1 MIHVFRRFLPLLL
14 GPAGAA
20 LGSLS
25 GLAAHQLLSRSVR
38 YFWAPWLGWN
48 WLIGLL
54 VYPAIGFLIAIPF
67 VSAYPGGPMRLRSD
81 EGRAQDLHLRMWI
94 AAFVAAY
101 LPIGIG
107 VLYTRWWAAPSLPLP
122 FTDVY
127 LYAGSRGDLM
137 TVMVGIAVLGPF
149 CAFGV
154 ERLLR
159 GLPRLLRLLLG
170 PPLAAILATGGVLAA
185 SLVAGALTATWAQ
198 GEPYVPLLQPLA
210 QHGWDTGLML
220 ALLTVVAGCFT
231 GAFAAI
237 GIGLPA
243 LAGLPDPTPSASRRR
258 WALPVLA
265 VALSGALGFGAMVHG
280 YGADSVRGIDRKI
293 EPGITELVGTLVAP
307 ADQDILQLHAENG
320 GFYLFEFPR
329 PGSRGRHWVAIPGY
343 ELPSGRADRLRY
355 LIEIPEYTSTTEVTV
370 QPSWPTRTGVSEY
383 SGTVRFEHVPLW
395 TQDSLTGRHELG
407 VGPGQL
413 GQWTVDASEKPTE
426 LVLDPRVATRWTFL
440 AGRVGYTDEWNY
452 TPGWSVVFLRVT
464 VDGQEVHSSVLGDE
478 GGTFEGETVLV
489 AQTSPGEDAPQV
501 SVWLQPATRPGETLT
516 IPVIAQGLAPGEPL
530 VHARLGLSVL
540 AVGGGE
546 RLDLLPEPGGAFASV
561 AVHPTNPAGA
571 DLQIRR
577 MGDDGA
583 WHPLE
588 DSLLMMGET
597 TLDVAGDQEGRAAL
611 VLGTGAGNSGTTP
624 ALQGFGGLLPR

>member
-14 GPAGAA
+14 GPAGAL

-25 GLAAHQLLSRSVR
+25 GLALHQLLSRSVR

-67 VSAYPGGPMRLRSD
+67 LSAYPGSPLKLRSE

-94 AAFVAAY
+94 AAFVSAY
-101 LPIGIG
+101 LPVGIG
-107 VLYTRWWAAPSLPLP
+107 VLYSRWWGAPSLPIP

-137 TVMVGIAVLGPF
+137 SVMVGIAVLAPF

-159 GLPRLLRLLLG
+159 GLPRILRLLVG
-170 PPLAAILATGGVLAA
+170 PPVAALLAAGGVLAA
-185 SLVAGALTATWAQ
+185 ALATGAFTTTWAQ
-198 GEPYVPLLQPLA
+198 GEAYGTLMQPLA

-220 ALLTVVAGCFT
+220 SLLTVVCGCFA

-237 GIGLPA
+237 GVGLPA

-265 VALSGALGFGAMVHG
+265 VGVSGVLAAVAMMQGF
-280 YGADSVRGIDRKI
+280 GADSVRGVEKTLK
-293 EPGITELVGTLVAP
+293 PGVTELVGTLVAP
-307 ADQDILQLHAENG
+307 ADQDVLELEADRG

-329 PGSRGRHWVAIPGY
+329 PGSRGRHWVNIPGY

-355 LIEIPEYTSTTEVTV
+355 LLEIPDYTPSTEVTI

-383 SGTVRFEHVPLW
+383 SGRVRFEHVP
-395 TQDSLTGRHELG
+395 TGTEEAISGRRQLG

-413 GQWTVDASEKPTE
+413 AHWSVDASEKPTQ
-426 LVLDPRVATRWTFL
+426 LVLDPRVAARWTFL
-440 AGRVGYTDEWNY
+440 AGRVGYTDQWSY
-452 TPGWSVVFLRVT
+452 TPGWSVVFLRVM
-464 VDGQEVHSSVLGDE
+464 VDGQEIHSSVLGDE
-478 GGTFEGETVLV
+478 GGTFEGETLLL
-489 AQTSPGEDAPQV
+489 AQERGGTHTPEV

-516 IPVIAQGLAPGEPL
+516 VPVIAHGLAPGEPP
-530 VHARLGLSVL
+530 VHARQGLSVITV
-540 AVGGGE
+540 AGGD
-546 RLDLLPEPGGAFASV
+546 RIDLRPEPGGAFASV
-561 AVHPTNPAGA
+561 SVHPTTGA
-571 DLQIRR
+571 DVAVRHL
-577 MGDDGA
+577 GDDGA
-583 WHPLE
+583 WHPLT

-597 TLDVAGDQEGRAAL
+597 TLEVAGPDVAGATIVLAPSAGTTATGAMPGLQG
-611 VLGTGAGNSGTTP
+611 LGT
-624 ALQGFGGLLPR
+624 LPR